1 LTAVTLLQAAGA
13 VPASIAMALA
23 AIVLAGQARRRTE
36 RTIGRIG
43 GERQTR
49 LGRILGIVALCLG
62 TTAALALGFYG
73 LLSLLSG

>member
-1 LTAVTLLQAAGA
+1 
-13 VPASIAMALA
+13 MALA

-62 TTAALALGFYG
+62 MTAALALGFYG